1 VFWEL
6 ENIEPN
12 FIALID
18 GSSKKFLTYG
28 ELINRC
34 SQLGDKLKFEK
45 KKLVFLFCDN
55 SVESIIAYLSIL
67 RSGNVVYLANN
78 RMDNSLKKDLI
89 NLYNPEIIIS
99 KDELA
104 TIIDDYLKSETNLD
118 LFYYQSKYLDK
129 YPPPNKELAVL
140 LSTSGTTGSPKLV
153 KLSYKSIQS
162 NSESIADYLYITHN
176 EKPITSLP
184 ISYSY
189 GLSVI
194 NSHLQKGAKIVCSN
208 HSMVTRDFW
217 NTFNELECTSFA
229 GVPYNYQILQRLKF
243 DSMKLPSLKYMTQAG
258 GRLSENLIRYFYE
271 SALKKRI
278 KFFVM
283 YGQTEATARI
293 SFVPFE
299 ILGEKNNS
307 IGKPIPNGEI
317 KLYSGDHEIYEPG
330 VEGELVYCGDNVM
343 MGYAN
348 NRDDIA
354 KGDEQKGVLHT
365 GDLAYKDEDGYFF
378 ITGRLKRFIKL
389 FGLRVNLDEIEKMIE
404 NKFNVSSACFGSDDS
419 LKVLLQS
426 QSEDISDSVR
436 KEIIKVYNIHHSFV
450 SVKLTKSIPHNSLG
464 KKDYKSIEELEYN
477 EHN

>member
-1 VFWEL
+1 
-6 ENIEPN
+6 
-12 FIALID
+12 
-18 GSSKKFLTYG
+18 
-28 ELINRC
+28 
-34 SQLGDKLKFEK
+34 
-45 KKLVFLFCDN
+45 
-55 SVESIIAYLSIL
+55 
-67 RSGNVVYLANN
+67 
-78 RMDNSLKKDLI
+78 
-89 NLYNPEIIIS
+89 
-99 KDELA
+99 
-104 TIIDDYLKSETNLD
+104 
-118 LFYYQSKYLDK
+118 
-129 YPPPNKELAVL
+129 
-140 LSTSGTTGSPKLV
+140 
-153 KLSYKSIQS
+153 
-162 NSESIADYLYITHN
+162 
-176 EKPITSLP
+176 
-184 ISYSY
+184 
-189 GLSVI
+189 
-194 NSHLQKGAKIVCSN
+194 
-208 HSMVTRDFW
+208 
-217 NTFNELECTSFA
+217 
-229 GVPYNYQILQRLKF
+229 
-243 DSMKLPSLKYMTQAG
+243 
-258 GRLSENLIRYFYE
+258 LIRYFYE